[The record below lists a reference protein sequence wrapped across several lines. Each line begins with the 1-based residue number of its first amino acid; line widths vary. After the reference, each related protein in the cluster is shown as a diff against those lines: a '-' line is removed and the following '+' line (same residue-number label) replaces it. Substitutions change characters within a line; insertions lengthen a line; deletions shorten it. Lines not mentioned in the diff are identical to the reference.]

1 VFILINLQLMILEY
15 TLHHHVLGI
24 NAIALSHEGDRLL
37 SGGKA
42 TLLTFRVTPN
52 DDLTGD
58 NANIVIWDILT
69 GEKVQVISC
78 AFHGPIG
85 ALAWIPELSSLV
97 PSFAFSCADGGIHI
111 YQCFESAVCK
121 HHEFVNQSNIRYSVQ
136 LPVPYTRTCPRW
148 SNFGS
153 QVQCAIWQARQHR

>member
-1 VFILINLQLMILEY
+1 MILKY

-24 NAIALSHEGDRLL
+24 NALALSPEGDRLL
-37 SGGKA
+37 SGGKSK
-42 TLLTFRVTPN
+42 LLTLRVAPT

-58 NANIVIWDILT
+58 DADMVIWGILT

-85 ALAWIPELSSLV
+85 ALTWIPKLSGLV
-97 PSFAFSCADGGIHI
+97 PM
-111 YQCFESAVCK
+111 AVYMYISVSSHLYVNIMK
-121 HHEFVNQSNIRYSVQ
+121 FVNQSIICYSVQ
-136 LPVPYTRTCPRW
+136 LPAPYTRTCPRW

-153 QVQCAIWQARQHR
+153 QVRHAIQQAHQHR

>member
-1 VFILINLQLMILEY
+1 MILEY

-24 NAIALSHEGDRLL
+24 NAIALSPEGDRLL
-37 SGGKA
+37 SGGKSK
-42 TLLTFRVTPN
+42 LLTFGVTPT

-58 NANIVIWDILT
+58 DADIVIWDILT

-85 ALAWIPELSSLV
+85 ALTWIPELSSLV
-97 PSFAFSCADGGIHI
+97 PGFAFGCANGSIHV
-111 YQCFESAVCK
+111 YQRLESSVCK
-121 HHEFVNQSNIRYSVQ
+121 HHEFVNQSNIHYSIQ
-136 LPVPYTRTCPRW
+136 LPVPYPRTCPQW

-153 QVQCAIWQARQHR
+153 QVQCTIQQARQHR